1 MSTKALTAGGRI
13 ETRCS
18 RCDDVTGHVIVAMV
32 DGEVVKVECRA
43 CGSVHKYRPASK
55 PAKAKTQAPAVRHV
69 RAGASRSEAVAVAA
83 KPARADQLAAKQSAV
98 KHAEAGQ
105 VNIDQSRSEAAR
117 KAAVTRAATKA
128 AQEAQATEVAWK
140 VAISRQVES
149 CGTPYNMNAT
159 FTVGEIVE
167 HVKFGL
173 GEVRS
178 VTKPNKMEVLFQDG
192 LRTLRCVC

>member
-43 CGSVHKYRPASK
+43 CGSVHKYRPAK

-69 RAGASRSEAVAVAA
+69 RAGASRSEAVAVSA
-83 KPARADQLAAKQSAV
+83 KPARATDLAAKQSAAKSV
-98 KHAEAGQ
+98 GAGQ
-105 VNIDQSRSEAAR
+105 GNVDQSRSEAAR
-117 KAAVTRAATKA
+117 KAAVTRAATRA

-140 VAISRQVES
+140 VAISRQTES
-149 CGTPYNMNAT
+149 CGTPYDMNAT
-159 FTVGEIVE
+159 FAVGEIVE
-167 HVKFGL
+167 HIKFGL